1 MSYAT
6 VTDMSKRYSKQAL
19 LDLAGTKIEYSDL
32 GEPLQTPEQV
42 INAALSDASV
52 MVDGYID
59 GRTKLPLK
67 TVPAPLVRIVCVI
80 ARYTLEDGQ
89 VTERAEKDYDDAIK
103 FLERVASGDL
113 SLGLSFDDERPEENE
128 VVFLESAPLAWS
140 RKNSK
145 GFI

>member
-6 VTDMSKRYSKQAL
+6 VADMFKRYNRA
-19 LDLAGTKIEYSDL
+19 DLFQLATGKIDHDDA
-32 GEPLQTPEQV
+32 GEPLQTPDQ
-42 INAALSDASV
+42 IIDAALADASV

-67 TVPAPLVRIVCVI
+67 TVPAPLVRVTCVI
-80 ARYTLEDGQ
+80 ARYNLEDGAA
-89 VTERAEKDYDDAIK
+89 TEKATKDYDDAIK
-103 FLERVASGDL
+103 FLTAVAHGDL